1 MYTVCICTVSVST
14 WRSFLVHAKQLPHF
28 PTAWYCFCVLWDRH
42 LMTVVH
48 STHNSTASV
57 SPASTCT
64 QAHSNHA
71 WHTAIVEY
79 WSKINKGYRCLAIAK
94 FYLQDFD
101 YTLVI
106 IFRQLQRDCTNVIEI
121 IIVNKILPPSAALL
135 ASTVFIL
142 ILRKLIKQFHFCLR

>member
-1 MYTVCICTVSVST
+1 M
-14 WRSFLVHAKQLPHF
+14 
-28 PTAWYCFCVLWDRH
+28 
-42 LMTVVH
+42 
-48 STHNSTASV
+48 
-57 SPASTCT
+57 
-64 QAHSNHA
+64 
-71 WHTAIVEY
+71 
-79 WSKINKGYRCLAIAK
+79 AIAK

-142 ILRKLIKQFHFCLR
+142 ILRKLIK